1 MHAMRD
7 PGAAP
12 RRGASRQRLSGY
24 GLRRALRAGI
34 QRVIAQRDELNR
46 INVFPVPDGD
56 TGTNLAF
63 TLGAMLGAIG
73 RPRVAHAGDVL
84 RDAASE
90 AIDGARGNSGAILAQ
105 FFQGLSERLTNEPRL
120 SPESLAQAANDGARL
135 AREALA
141 EPREGTI
148 LSVIAAFANGWMRA
162 IEGGARDF
170 RSGFAAALARA
181 KAALDATPQQLSV
194 LRSAGVVD
202 AGGQGFVDLLEGI
215 DDFIRCGRSALAR
228 EQPAEAG
235 ERGVES
241 RVLHGD
247 TDTHGYCVECV
258 VNADPV
264 DRGALKA
271 ALLALPITSLV
282 LAGTRDKVRVHA
294 HLDDPG
300 VLFEACSRF
309 GRLSSEKADDMRRQ
323 ADSAAQSRTRV
334 AIVTD
339 SGADVPGEE
348 LERLSIHLVP
358 VRISFGARDY
368 LDKVSLSPRE
378 FYRELR
384 DSPVHPRTSQPPPGD
399 FRRLFEFLLSH
410 HDHVAY
416 VGLSRALSGTLQ
428 SGETA
433 AARSDPA
440 RVHVID
446 SRTGAAAQGLLAI
459 DAAEA
464 AAAGLDAEAIAAR
477 VRAMVPR
484 TQLFAVVR
492 DLSYGVRGGRAPKL
506 ALPLSKLL
514 GFVPLIRSGANG
526 KLGLGGVLFGRDRLA
541 ERFAAALARRLPP
554 DKRWRLLIGHC
565 DCAEEGERLRDALR
579 RLVPSIERDWLIEAG
594 SGIGAHAG
602 PGSLVVG
609 VQEVVPLPAS

>member
-228 EQPAEAG
+228 EQPAEAADHHPVFG
-235 ERGVES
+235 EQHAEPARRAARRAAHE
-241 RVLHGD
+241 HGD
-247 TDTHGYCVECV
+247 RHHLHVE
-258 VNADPV
+258 
-264 DRGALKA
+264 R
-271 ALLALPITSLV
+271 
-282 LAGTRDKVRVHA
+282 
-294 HLDDPG
+294 
-300 VLFEACSRF
+300 
-309 GRLSSEKADDMRRQ
+309 
-323 ADSAAQSRTRV
+323 
-334 AIVTD
+334 
-339 SGADVPGEE
+339 
-348 LERLSIHLVP
+348 
-358 VRISFGARDY
+358 
-368 LDKVSLSPRE
+368 
-378 FYRELR
+378 
-384 DSPVHPRTSQPPPGD
+384 
-399 FRRLFEFLLSH
+399 
-410 HDHVAY
+410 
-416 VGLSRALSGTLQ
+416 
-428 SGETA
+428 
-433 AARSDPA
+433 
-440 RVHVID
+440 
-446 SRTGAAAQGLLAI
+446 
-459 DAAEA
+459 
-464 AAAGLDAEAIAAR
+464 
-477 VRAMVPR
+477 
-484 TQLFAVVR
+484 
-492 DLSYGVRGGRAPKL
+492 
-506 ALPLSKLL
+506 
-514 GFVPLIRSGANG
+514 
-526 KLGLGGVLFGRDRLA
+526 
-541 ERFAAALARRLPP
+541 
-554 DKRWRLLIGHC
+554 
-565 DCAEEGERLRDALR
+565 
-579 RLVPSIERDWLIEAG
+579 
-594 SGIGAHAG
+594 GIGAHGVEQLRQAFG
-602 PGSLVVG
+602 MLERARAPPPRAAPREREHRAVALQQVARHRRERRRQARFATRFLDDQRVRQPVALEHVDDGRIAAQHARRLRRFAADLEPRPEQARGEPVRPGSARRGRGRRGVG
-609 VQEVVPLPAS
+609 GRGHRDERGSPRRERGAAIR